1 MKLKT
6 FRLGGIHPPEHKLSA
21 RAAIQSA
28 PIPEIAVVPL
38 SQHLGAPAK
47 VQVKRGDMVK
57 VGSLI
62 ARGET
67 FISAHIHSPV
77 SGKVLK
83 IEPRVDSSGFR
94 HESVVIEVQ
103 GDTWEDD
110 VLLTDE
116 LLTEIKLDKEAIIE
130 RIHDCGI
137 VGMGGATFPSHVKY
151 MIPEG
156 RKVEYLI
163 INGVECEP
171 YLTSDHR
178 LMMEK
183 GEEMMVGIRI
193 MMKALGVDKAIVG
206 VENNKKDA
214 IKHLKEIAKKYDGIR
229 IETLKVQYP
238 QGGEK
243 QLIDALL
250 KRRIP
255 SGKLPSD
262 VGCVVNN
269 VGTAYAIYEAV
280 QKNKPLVE
288 RIVTVTGKTVGKAS
302 NFLTRIGTPISDLL
316 KLADCDMEQTGKVIN
331 GGPMMGKALVTLE
344 APVTKGTSGIL
355 LIPKNE
361 SKRVAVQN
369 CIRCGKCTSV
379 CPMGLEPHLLSIIAR
394 QGQTERCET
403 ERIMDCIECGSCV
416 YTCPSGRPLL
426 DNIRLGKSN
435 TSLMITMRNKKKF
448 NSK

>member
-6 FRLGGIHPPEHKLSA
+6 FKIGGIHPPEQKLSA
-21 RAAIQSA
+21 SA
-28 PIPEIAVVPL
+28 PIREVPLPDIAVVPL

-47 VQVKRGDMVK
+47 AQVKRGDMVK
-57 VGSLI
+57 VGSLL
-62 ARGET
+62 AKGEA
-67 FISAHIHSPV
+67 FISANIHSPV
-77 SGKVLK
+77 SGKVVK

-94 HESVVIEVQ
+94 RESVVIEVQ
-103 GDTWEDD
+103 GDQWEENINNTNDI
-110 VLLTDE
+110 
-116 LLTEIKLDKEAIIE
+116 IKDITLDKDAIIQ

-137 VGMGGATFPSHVKY
+137 VGLGGATFPSHVKY

-171 YLTSDHR
+171 YITADEQ
-178 LMMEK
+178 LMLEK

-193 MMKALGVDKAIVG
+193 MMKALAVEKAIIG
-206 VENNKKDA
+206 IENNKPKA
-214 IKHLKEIAKKYDGIR
+214 IEHLRKIAGQYQGIS
-229 IETLKVQYP
+229 IEPLKVQYP

-250 KRRIP
+250 KRQIP

-280 QKNKPLVE
+280 QKNKPLVD
-288 RIVTVTGKTVGKAS
+288 RIVTVTGKTVAKPS
-302 NFLTRIGTPISDLL
+302 NFKVRLGTPITNLL
-316 KLADCDMEQTGKVIN
+316 PLAESNMEQTAKVIN
-331 GGPMMGKALVTLE
+331 GGPMMGKALVALD
-344 APVTKGTSGIL
+344 APVTKGTSAVL
-355 LIPKNE
+355 LMKKEE
-361 SKRVAVQN
+361 SKRVAVQH
-369 CIRCGKCTSV
+369 CIRCGKCMTV
-379 CPMGLEPHLLSIIAR
+379 CPMGLEPYLLSIIAR
-394 QGQTERCET
+394 QGNNERCEV

-426 DNIRLGKSN
+426 DHIRLGKAN
-435 TSLMITMRNKKKF
+435 TSLLIRTRGRK
-448 NSK
+448 

>member
-6 FRLGGIHPPEHKLSA
+6 FRIGGIHPPEQKLSSA
-21 RAAIQSA
+21 VAIQEV
-28 PIPEIAVVPL
+28 PLPDIAVVPL

-47 VQVKRGDMVK
+47 VQVKRGEMVK
-57 VGSLI
+57 VGTLL
-62 ARGET
+62 AKGEA
-67 FISAHIHSPV
+67 FISADIHSPV

-94 HESVVIEVQ
+94 RESVIIEVQ
-103 GDTWEDD
+103 GDDWEEDINN
-110 VLLTDE
+110 TEE
-116 LLTEIKLDKEAIIE
+116 LIKDITLDKDAIIQ

-137 VGMGGATFPSHVKY
+137 VGLGGATFPSHVKY

-156 RKVEYLI
+156 RQVEYLI

-171 YLTSDHR
+171 YITADER
-178 LMMEK
+178 LMLEK
-183 GEEMMVGIRI
+183 GEELMVGIRI
-193 MMKALGVDKAIVG
+193 MMKALAVDKAIIG
-206 VENNKKDA
+206 IENNKPDA
-214 IKHLKEIAKKYDGIR
+214 IEHLRKIASQYQGISV
-229 IETLKVQYP
+229 EPLKVQYP

-243 QLIDALL
+243 QLIDAVL
-250 KRRIP
+250 KRQIP

-288 RIVTVTGKTVGKAS
+288 RIVTVTGKTVGKPS
-302 NFLTRIGTPISDLL
+302 NFRVRLGTPISNLL
-316 KLADCDMEQTGKVIN
+316 PLADCDMEKTGKVIN
-331 GGPMMGKALVTLE
+331 GGPMMGKALVALD
-344 APVTKGTSGIL
+344 APVTKGTSAVL
-355 LIPKNE
+355 LMKKEE

-369 CIRCGKCTSV
+369 CIRCGKCMTV
-379 CPMGLEPHLLSIIAR
+379 CPMGLEPYLLSIIAR
-394 QGQTERCET
+394 QGQNERCEQ

-426 DNIRLGKSN
+426 DHIRLGKAN
-435 TSLMITMRNKKKF
+435 TSLLIRTRGRK
-448 NSK
+448 